1 MYVMGKLGYIQ
12 ECQLLRV
19 SKDMQT
25 DSHGKM
31 VACAYVE
38 LDVSA
43 RNRMTGGALNKRY
56 LVARVLNSKLIA
68 KFRKMEFPCWV
79 VLRLYAS
86 GYRDREKANRCAC
99 AIDVY
104 EILDYCK
111 LEF

>member
-1 MYVMGKLGYIQ
+1 MSKLGYIQ
-12 ECQLLRV
+12 ECRLLRV
-19 SKDMQT
+19 SRDMST
-25 DSHGKM
+25 DDHGKA

-43 RNRMTGGALNKRY
+43 RNRLTGGALNKRY

-68 KFRKMEFPCWV
+68 KLRKMTCPCWV

-86 GYRDREKANRCAC
+86 GYRDRDRANRCAC

-104 EILDYCK
+104 EILDYC
-111 LEF
+111 ETDI